1 MHSRITRG
9 EESSATALT
18 SLHADPLLGLLLA
31 AVCQRRDSVR
41 CQEARDLLGVRE
53 PPSILDGMPCARQRR
68 TIRADTL

>member
-1 MHSRITRG
+1 MR
-9 EESSATALT
+9 SAPVATTALT

-68 TIRADTL
+68 TVRAHTL